1 MRRSALLCVFAG
13 LAGFALGCSS
23 DEQQPSLMEPSTEL
37 APDDG
42 AHLRLR
48 CRNNGLIVVQL
59 AGILPSNPPA
69 RLLQNAILQ
78 FGLVELALLQ
88 KKKPL
93 AQTRALALIDFLI
106 DNRANLLNPNS
117 QATATKLGNVIDAIL
132 CVVGLQPSGI
142 VLGPNTG
149 IGVVPA
155 NNTQPVVITT
165 PQGTAGILAPIG
177 TGPALNQQGQA
188 IPGVVVTVTGLGNT
202 RPLNTPLDQYGQT
215 VELTASE
222 EVLWQGGGV
231 AVAVC
236 VTADDSFF
244 DRLRL
249 GHEGGILPKFGA
261 IEILPPAGNTAITAV
276 VGTCSGPISA
286 RSAFGR
292 ISDLAMRTL
301 LPSPLHAAAAFAAKT
316 GGVGGTTR
324 NFSPFRAVDPQLT
337 LEALPASTDGTAGA
351 PVAVP
356 PSVRIRTRNLTAI
369 AGINVQFQVPSG
381 SPGTIVPAAV
391 TTNAS
396 GIAAT
401 TSWTLGLGTNTV
413 NASPVAPISEI
424 TFVPATA
431 TFVATGTNDPI
442 EYRSGGYR
450 FIQIGNVP
458 PSGSTSDYPA
468 SQWFLP
474 GFAPG
479 GSWSSGGAP
488 FGEAGSS
495 CSVFSTSPVVTVWE
509 ASDVTGQ
516 QAVPTTGTGILVR
529 RVFTTPV
536 GFSGNL
542 LVNVA
547 IDNDIQVYIDGT
559 DITNRSGVA
568 FTARTNTDAV
578 NGSWSAYLAPFR
590 PHSGCAQRD
599 DGTFT
604 VPSSVLVAGTTHT
617 IAVYAHDWG
626 GASYL
631 DVEVAFEPTE

>member
-88 KKKPL
+88 RKKPL

-177 TGPALNQQGQA
+177 TGPAVNQQGQA

-356 PSVRIRTRNLTAI
+356 PSVRIRTQEPDRDRRDQRPVPGPVGL
-369 AGINVQFQVPSG
+369 AGHDRAGRGDHERQRHRRDDLVDPRPGDEHRQRLAGRADQRDHVRAGDRDVRGNRHRRPDRVPLGRLPLHSNRQRAAVGKHLGLSG
-381 SPGTIVPAAV
+381 QPMVPAGLRPGRRLEQRRRAV
-391 TTNAS
+391 
-396 GIAAT
+396 
-401 TSWTLGLGTNTV
+401 
-413 NASPVAPISEI
+413 
-424 TFVPATA
+424 
-431 TFVATGTNDPI
+431 
-442 EYRSGGYR
+442 R
-450 FIQIGNVP
+450 
-458 PSGSTSDYPA
+458 
-468 SQWFLP
+468 
-474 GFAPG
+474 
-479 GSWSSGGAP
+479 
-488 FGEAGSS
+488 
-495 CSVFSTSPVVTVWE
+495 
-509 ASDVTGQ
+509 
-516 QAVPTTGTGILVR
+516 
-529 RVFTTPV
+529 
-536 GFSGNL
+536 
-542 LVNVA
+542 
-547 IDNDIQVYIDGT
+547 
-559 DITNRSGVA
+559 
-568 FTARTNTDAV
+568 
-578 NGSWSAYLAPFR
+578 
-590 PHSGCAQRD
+590 
-599 DGTFT
+599 
-604 VPSSVLVAGTTHT
+604 
-617 IAVYAHDWG
+617 
-626 GASYL
+626 
-631 DVEVAFEPTE
+631 